1 MNKIFVSILA
11 FASLLLFTGCPV
23 GVNFPPGTPG
33 TEKIDKKLIGT
44 WSNDQEDPEVKKV
57 TISKADAY
65 TYEVEVLEKGSLY
78 MANTDHFKGYV
89 TKIDGKNFV
98 YFLEDKDSGQYFLY
112 NYNIEDGKLKTY
124 DVGLKVGGID
134 AVTSTEAFREE
145 IKASLKMEDCLSGEI
160 VWKKE

>member
-1 MNKIFVSILA
+1 M
-11 FASLLLFTGCPV
+11 FTGCPV

-57 TISKADAY
+57 TISKADDFSY
-65 TYEVEVLEKGSLY
+65 SVEVLEKGSLY

-89 TKIDGKNFV
+89 TKIDGKDFV
-98 YFLEDKDSGQYFLY
+98 YFLEDRDSGQYFLY
-112 NYNIEDGKLKTY
+112 HYNIEDGKLKTY

-145 IKASLKMEDCLSGEI
+145 IKASLKLDDCLSGEI